1 MALSSCLS
9 DCIAIRQMP
18 RCAFSIGV
26 ICVFDSE
33 GKYID
38 TDGEYPSFGAELSP
52 LETVEAYVCEMA
64 CDPVNEYIWL
74 FYKLT
79 DLIEIYTYDGKLV
92 KRMHGPDRFFPA
104 VSERSFGE
112 GLQSVASVPGETRDA
127 YFCPFYSEGK
137 MYVLY
142 SGKVFVSGQSADAY
156 LFDTLLSFRSDGTPD
171 TCYKLPVSGVPFD

>member
-112 GLQSVASVPGETRDA
+112 GLQSVASVPGETRD
-127 YFCPFYSEGK
+127 
-137 MYVLY
+137 VLIC
-142 SGKVFVSGQSADAY
+142 SIRCCLSVRTVLLIPAISF
-156 LFDTLLSFRSDGTPD
+156 LFRFIH
-171 TCYKLPVSGVPFD
+171 LPSIKRREFFMG